1 MCPYSNSLSHGRCV
15 FCGSLLLPPAIC
27 MAFSSQSYFLKD
39 SEPGSALV
47 AGAQDCLKTWP
58 RLSRRETWAL
68 PGLVRKD
75 ANGLGS
81 PDDTVLLGGHGGAAG

>member
-1 MCPYSNSLSHGRCV
+1 
-15 FCGSLLLPPAIC
+15 

-39 SEPGSALV
+39 SEPGSTLI

-68 PGLVRKD
+68 PGLVWKD
-75 ANGLGS
+75 VNGLGS
-81 PDDTVLLGGHGGAAG
+81 PDDTGLRGGHGGAAG